1 MFTGDSG
8 SSWNKSYMIKTLTSL
23 ALFAS
28 IASLS
33 APAALALTSAEI
45 KQCNA
50 MGKSLKA
57 RQAEAA
63 KKAEA
68 RELLHEKTEAAG
80 DAWDDVE
87 IHRLASAGHAKTADE
102 AKAKYETLK
111 ADLLKQ
117 NMAVQ
122 SLVNQI
128 NEDVAAYNALCV
140 KD

>member
-1 MFTGDSG
+1 
-8 SSWNKSYMIKTLTSL
+8 MIKTLTSFAL
-23 ALFAS
+23 AAS
-28 IASLS
+28 IFGLS
-33 APAALALTSAEI
+33 APMATALTSAQI

-68 RELLHEKTEAAG
+68 RKVLHDKVEAAG

-102 AKAKYETLK
+102 AKAKYEALK
-111 ADLLKQ
+111 ADLIKQ

-128 NEDVAAYNALCV
+128 NEDVAAYNGLCV